1 MKKKQMAMVALL
13 GSLAAFNA
21 QAATDIVWDWS
32 DPAFGSGTF
41 VTATQETTY
50 DGDTGYLISY
60 ATGVIGG
67 VNISSTYS
75 AGIYN
80 PHTGVDTDDLVVPT
94 GGQSGELTDGGMEL
108 YMQGEGPGYFLYASS
123 FANASSAATG
133 TMTITATSPVPEPTT
148 LALVGLGGAALLLR
162 KRK

>member
-1 MKKKQMAMVALL
+1 MAMVALL

-32 DPAFGSGTF
+32 ATFGSGTF
-41 VTATQETTY
+41 VTASQETTY

-67 VNISSTYS
+67 VNISATYP

-80 PHTGVDTDDLVVPT
+80 PHAGGLTDDLVVPT
-94 GGQSGELTDGGMEL
+94 GGQSGELTGGGMEL
-108 YMQGEGPGYFLYASS
+108 ALSGLGSGYFLYCSLFDTGS
-123 FANASSAATG
+123 FAGPSGVSTG
-133 TMTITATSPVPEPTT
+133 PMTITATSPVPEPTT

>member
-1 MKKKQMAMVALL
+1 MAMVALL

-21 QAATDIVWDWS
+21 QADTDIVWDWS
-32 DPAFGSGTF
+32 ATFGSGTF
-41 VTATQETTY
+41 VTASQETTY

-67 VNISSTYS
+67 VNISATYP

-80 PHTGVDTDDLVVPT
+80 PHAGGLTDDLVVPT
-94 GGQSGELTDGGMEL
+94 GGQSGELTGGGMEL
-108 YMQGEGPGYFLYASS
+108 ALSGLGSGYFLYASS